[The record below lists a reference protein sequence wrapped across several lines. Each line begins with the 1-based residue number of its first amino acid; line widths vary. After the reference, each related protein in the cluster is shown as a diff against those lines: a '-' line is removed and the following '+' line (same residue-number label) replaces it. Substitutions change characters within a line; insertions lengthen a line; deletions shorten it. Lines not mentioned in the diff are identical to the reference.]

1 MGDEFDSPQA
11 DSPESAGNDAGDGYG
26 LDPQTDRAADETSG
40 RSREVIDLVKA
51 AILADAD
58 QERRFSLAGLLAVVT
73 LAALVLGIGTHLS
86 PAVFAGVTGL
96 AALAGMVALAV
107 AQDRWAIAQLAW
119 WVLFAIYLL
128 ATARAI
134 WL

>member
-1 MGDEFDSPQA
+1 MSDEFDSPQA
-11 DSPESAGNDAGDGYG
+11 DSPESAGNDAADGYV
-26 LDPQTDRAADETSG
+26 LDPGTDRAVEEPSG

-51 AILADAD
+51 VILADAD

-96 AALAGMVALAV
+96 AALLGMVALAV